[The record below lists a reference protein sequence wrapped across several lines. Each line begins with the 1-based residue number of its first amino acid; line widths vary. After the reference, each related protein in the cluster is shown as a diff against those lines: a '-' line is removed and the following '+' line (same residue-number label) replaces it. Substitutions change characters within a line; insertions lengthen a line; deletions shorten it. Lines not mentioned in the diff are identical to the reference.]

1 MGFFSNGDFPS
12 RICCDVFKTA
22 LFSEKLL
29 LHTSSEWPLRQS
41 RRATFSNQFCTTS
54 NLKSYVLEKAN
65 FSKKAIFCITYFFW
79 RAAVLEQLL
88 FQMTLPSMVAT
99 FSETLLVHNI
109 LFRKSYYFTDRFP
122 FHSNTSYLSFG
133 N

>member
-1 MGFFSNGDFPS
+1 MAIF
-12 RICCDVFKTA
+12 
-22 LFSEKLL
+22 LL
-29 LHTSSEWPLRQS
+29 AYV
-41 RRATFSNQFCTTS
+41 ATFLRPLYFRRNYFFTLLQSDHFGKTEELLFQISSAQHQLFQ
-54 NLKSYVLEKAN
+54 KSYVLEKAN